1 MSEEK
6 VSLCVNSVS
15 KSYSKFY
22 SAGMLN
28 SAARILEKVNIN
40 VTLMSED
47 LEATVDLGVDPVV
60 VVTTHGVPDYE
71 ATARRAI
78 KYLAD
83 GISF

>member
-1 MSEEK
+1 MREEK
-6 VSLCVNSVS
+6 VSLYVNGMS

-22 SAGMLN
+22 SDGMLS
-28 SAARILEKVNIN
+28 SAARIPEKVKIN
-40 VTLMSED
+40 VTLSSED
-47 LEATVDLGVDPVV
+47 LEASIDLEVDPAV